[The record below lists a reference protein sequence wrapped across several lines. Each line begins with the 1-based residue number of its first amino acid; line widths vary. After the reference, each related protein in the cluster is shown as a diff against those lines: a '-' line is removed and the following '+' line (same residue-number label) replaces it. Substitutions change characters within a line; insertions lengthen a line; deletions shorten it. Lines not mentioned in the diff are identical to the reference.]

1 MSAQYSTH
9 EGLSPLENA
18 LQCVTK
24 KALQSPEGKA
34 FKHRFIKMTVPPL
47 HQFTFFFTFL

>member
-9 EGLSPLENA
+9 KEAEPLENA

-24 KALQSPEGKA
+24 KACKVQMKSFE
-34 FKHRFIKMTVPPL
+34 TQVN
-47 HQFTFFFTFL
+47 